1 MAPKSKSEERRR
13 TSTPEDRSAAARLA
27 AAEAALER
35 GTALE
40 DLMMATSSAFVRA
53 SNEEIDAETRR
64 TVAAFGRFLEA
75 DTATLWLASEDGT
88 RLAPA
93 AGWSVDGLAAPGP
106 QPISLEDFA
115 WSLQRARQ
123 FDVVHTRVADLPPE
137 AASER
142 ALAEAAG
149 AKSLLFVP
157 IRTAQQFLGV
167 LSFASVRRE
176 ADWSPKTVRA
186 LPLLGQV
193 LASALE
199 RKRAAALQE
208 TRARIAEAAERAR
221 DLGEFYAAVHGLM
234 GNLIDARNFYIA
246 LYDEDEKLL
255 SFPYFVDEFDPTPSP
270 KPLGRGLTDYVIRT
284 GRPLLASPELFE
296 DLRSRGEVEQ
306 LGAPSLDW
314 IGVPLK
320 SGARIF
326 GALVVQS
333 YSRAIRF
340 GEREIG
346 LLTDVSQHIA
356 AALARKHADASL
368 RRSLSLLES
377 TLESTADG
385 ILVVDLKGRVVSY
398 NRRFAELWSIPE
410 DILETRDDKLLLAH
424 VLGQLA
430 DPPGFIRKVEEL
442 YARPEAESF
451 DVLRFRDGRIFE
463 RYSLPQR
470 LDGEPVGRV
479 WSFRDATARVRA
491 EEALRTSELRYRRI
505 YERNP
510 AGFFRS
516 TLEGR
521 LLECNEAFAHMY
533 AFASPDD
540 ALDTPAHELYP
551 SEADRALFIE
561 RLLEQRSFVNQ
572 EARGRRLDGSL
583 IWTLESCAIVEEP
596 GRPPVIEG
604 TCVDITDRKR
614 AEEEIEH
621 LAYHDALTGLPNRKC
636 LQDHMELALAQS
648 RRAGSR
654 LAVLFLDLDRFK
666 LVNDTMGHGVGDEV
680 LRQVASRLRACV
692 RGGDTVARVGGD
704 EFVLL
709 LANLEKEHV
718 APLARKILD
727 EVSETLVVGTHRLSM
742 TTSVGIS
749 LFPEDGADA
758 DALLRNADIAL
769 YRAKERGRNNFQL
782 CTPALN
788 AAIRQRLALE
798 SGLRRAVDN
807 GEFVLYFQPEVLLPS
822 RAIVGV
828 EALVR
833 WQHPSRGLL
842 PPDSFIPL
850 AEDTRLIVPIGEWV
864 LREACAQAARF
875 PSGPEGAWFV
885 AVNLSARQFHRGGLV
900 KTVEAALAAS
910 GLPPDRLELEITESV
925 AMGDIQEAIATLRHF
940 REMGIRV
947 VLDDFGTGHS
957 SLAYLKSL
965 PLDAIKIDR
974 TFVGAVPGTGADTS
988 LVMAI
993 LEMARGLSLRVIAEG
1008 VETEEQLAF
1017 LMANGCRQAQGFLF
1031 GSPVPVRQLA
1041 ARPASGADTP
1051 RSTKSPQ

>member
-1 MAPKSKSEERRR
+1 MAHKGDAGSRRG
-13 TSTPEDRSAAARLA
+13 RSGSSPSLAPAARLA

-35 GTALE
+35 GTALA
-40 DLMMATSSAFVRA
+40 DLVLETSNAFVRA
-53 SNEEIDAETRR
+53 TANEIDAQIQRALES
-64 TVAAFGRFLEA
+64 FGQFLGA
-75 DTATLWLASEDGT
+75 DAVTLWLLSEDGE
-88 RLAPA
+88 RFAPA
-93 AGWSVDGLAAPGP
+93 SQWRTTGAKGPPPDAP
-106 QPISLEDFA
+106 
-115 WSLQRARQ
+115 
-123 FDVVHTRVADLPPE
+123 RVADLPWSVGRMRRHEIVDVPRVAELPPE
-137 AASER
+137 AAAER
-142 ALAEAAG
+142 AFAEALG
-149 AKSLLFVP
+149 VQSFVFVP
-157 IRTAQQFLGV
+157 VRASQHLLGV
-167 LSFASVRRE
+167 VTFVTIRRE
-176 ADWSPKTVRA
+176 AGWSEETVRP
-186 LPLLGQV
+186 LPLFAQV

-208 TRARIAEAAERAR
+208 TRARVAEAADEAR
-221 DLGEFYAAVHGLM
+221 DLGEFYAAVHRLI

-246 LYDEDEKLL
+246 LWDADERLL
-255 SFPYFVDEFDPTPSP
+255 RFPYFVDEFDPAPAA
-270 KPLGRGLTDYVIRT
+270 KPLGRGLTEYVIRT
-284 GRPLLASPELFE
+284 GRPLLASPELFSE
-296 DLRSRGEVEQ
+296 LVNRGEVEEI
-306 LGAPSLDW
+306 GAPSLDW

-320 SGARIF
+320 SGGRIF

-333 YSRAIRF
+333 YSRATRF
-340 GEREIG
+340 GERETS
-346 LLTDVSQHIA
+346 LLTDASQHIA

-385 ILVVDLKGRVVSY
+385 ILVVDLKSRIVSY
-398 NRRFAELWSIPE
+398 NRRFAELWAIPE
-410 DILETRDDKLLLAH
+410 DILASRDDQRVLSH

-430 DPPGFIRKVEEL
+430 KPQEFLAKVREL
-442 YARPEAESF
+442 YEHPDAESF
-451 DVLRFRDGRIFE
+451 DILRFRDGRIVE

-470 LDGEPVGRV
+470 LDGQPVGRV

-491 EEALRTSELRYRRI
+491 EEGLRASERRFRSL

-516 TLEGR
+516 TFDGR
-521 LLECNEAFAHMY
+521 MLECNESFARMFGY
-533 AFASPDD
+533 ASTADV
-540 ALDTPAHELYP
+540 LDTPAQEFHPEDKDRELWI
-551 SEADRALFIE
+551 R
-561 RLLEQRSFVNQ
+561 RLLEERVFLNR
-572 EARGRRLDGSL
+572 ERLARRRGGEPM
-583 IWTLESCAIVEEP
+583 WTLESCAIVEEP
-596 GRPPVIEG
+596 GREPVIEG

-636 LQDHMELALAQS
+636 LQDHIELALAQAQRS
-648 RRAGSR
+648 GSK

-680 LRQVASRLRACV
+680 LRQVGARLRGCV
-692 RGGDTVARVGGD
+692 RAGDTVARVGGD

-709 LANLEKEHV
+709 LATVEKENV

-727 EVSETLVVGTHRLSM
+727 AVAAPLFVEAQRISM

-749 LFPEDGADA
+749 LYPDDGTDT

-788 AAIRQRLALE
+788 AAIRERLALE

-807 GEFVLYFQPEVLLPS
+807 REFVLYFQPEVLLPS
-822 RAIVGV
+822 RAIVGA

-833 WQHPSRGLL
+833 WQHPQRGLL
-842 PPDSFIPL
+842 APDSFIPL
-850 AEDTRLIVPIGEWV
+850 AEDTRLIVPMGEWI
-864 LREACAQAARF
+864 LHEACAQAVKF
-875 PSGPEGAWFV
+875 PSRSGSSWFV

-900 KTVEAALAAS
+900 KTVEDALRAS

-925 AMGDIQEAIATLRHF
+925 AMGDIQEAISTLNRL
-940 REMGIRV
+940 REMGVRV

-974 TFVGAVPGTGADTS
+974 TFVAAVPGTGADAS
-988 LVMAI
+988 LVRAI
-993 LEMARGLSLRVIAEG
+993 LEMARGLGLRVIAEG

-1017 LMANGCRQAQGFLF
+1017 LMAHGCMQAQGFLF
-1031 GSPVPVRQLA
+1031 GAPVPV
-1041 ARPASGADTP
+1041 ARFGL
-1051 RSTKSPQ
+1051 

>member
-1 MAPKSKSEERRR
+1 MTPKSRSEERRR
-13 TSTPEDRSAAARLA
+13 PSAAGDRSAAARLA

-35 GTALE
+35 GAALE
-40 DLMMATSSAFVRA
+40 DLVMATSSAFVRA
-53 SNEEIDAETRR
+53 PNAEIDAEIGKA
-64 TVAAFGRFLEA
+64 VAAFGRFLEA
-75 DTATLWLASEDGT
+75 DAATIWLSSEDGASLVPGP
-88 RLAPA
+88 R
-93 AGWSVDGLAAPGP
+93 WRVEGLAAPDP
-106 QPISLEDFA
+106 QPISSEDFA
-115 WSLQRARQ
+115 WSLERMRRHE
-123 FDVVHTRVADLPPE
+123 VVHAPRIAELPPE
-137 AASER
+137 AAAER
-142 ALAEAAG
+142 AASEAVG
-149 AKSLLFVP
+149 VKSLLFVP
-157 IRTAQQFLGV
+157 IRTAQRFLGV
-167 LSFASVRRE
+167 LSFASMRRE
-176 ADWSPKTVRA
+176 ADWSQKTVRA
-186 LPLLGQV
+186 LPLLAQV

-208 TRARIAEAAERAR
+208 TRSRIAEAGEQAR
-221 DLGEFYAAVHGLM
+221 DLDEFYAAVHALM

-255 SFPYFVDEFDPTPSP
+255 SFPYFVDEFDPTPAP
-270 KPLGRGLTDYVIRT
+270 KPLGRGLTEYVIRT
-284 GRPLLASPELFE
+284 GLPLLASPELFE
-296 DLRSRGEVEQ
+296 DLVSRGEVEQ
-306 LGAPSLDW
+306 IGTPSLDW

-320 SGARIF
+320 SGTRIF

-356 AALARKHADASL
+356 AALARKHADASI

-385 ILVVDLKGRVVSY
+385 ILVVNLAGRVVSW
-398 NRRFAELWSIPE
+398 NRRFAELWSIPQE
-410 DILETRDDKLLLAH
+410 LLETRDDHRLLSH

-442 YARPEAESF
+442 YRRPEAESF

-479 WSFRDATARVRA
+479 WSFRDATARVQA
-491 EEALRTSELRYRRI
+491 EEALRMSERRFRSL

-516 TLEGR
+516 TFDGR
-521 LLECNEAFAHMY
+521 ILECNESFARMY
-533 AFASPDD
+533 GYASPADV
-540 ALDTPAHELYP
+540 LDTPAQEFYP
-551 SEADRALFIE
+551 ADADRELWVE
-561 RLLEQRSFVNQ
+561 RLLKDRAFMNQ
-572 EARGRRLDGSL
+572 ESRGKRRDGTL

-596 GRPPVIEG
+596 HRAPMIEG

-621 LAYHDALTGLPNRKC
+621 LAYHDALTSLPNRKC
-636 LQDHMELALAQS
+636 LQDHMELALAQT
-648 RRAGSR
+648 RRASSR

-680 LRQVASRLRACV
+680 LRQIAGRLRGCV
-692 RGGDTVARVGGD
+692 RAGDTVARVGGD

-709 LANLEKEHV
+709 LANLEKEHL

-727 EVSETLVVGTHRLSM
+727 EVSVPLVVGAHRLSM

-749 LFPEDGADA
+749 LYPDDGSDA

-788 AAIRQRLALE
+788 AAIRERLALE
-798 SGLRRAVDN
+798 SGLRRAVDR

-822 RAIVGV
+822 RTIVGV

-833 WQHPSRGLL
+833 WQHPQRGLL
-842 PPDSFIPL
+842 QPDSFIPL
-850 AEDTRLIVPIGEWV
+850 AEDTRLIVPMGEWI
-864 LREACAQAARF
+864 LQEACAQAVRF
-875 PSGPEGAWFV
+875 PCGSEGAWFV
-885 AVNLSARQFHRGGLV
+885 AVNLSARQFQRGSLV
-900 KTVEAALAAS
+900 TTVEAALAAS
-910 GLPPDRLELEITESV
+910 GLPADRLELEITESV
-925 AMGDIQEAIATLRHF
+925 AMGDIQEAIATLRRL

-974 TFVGAVPGTGADTS
+974 TFVAAIPGSAADAS

-1017 LMANGCRQAQGFLF
+1017 LTANGCRQAQGYLF
-1031 GSPVPVRQLA
+1031 GPPVPVSRLTSA
-1041 ARPASGADTP
+1041 PPGPPTGNTR
-1051 RSTKSPQ
+1051 

>member
-1 MAPKSKSEERRR
+1 MPSRSRSEERRR
-13 TSTPEDRSAAARLA
+13 AVVAGARSAAARLA

-53 SNEEIDAETRR
+53 STAEIDAEIGRALEA
-64 TVAAFGRFLEA
+64 VGRFLEA
-75 DTATLWLASEDGT
+75 DTATLWLASEDGM
-88 RLAPA
+88 RLAA
-93 AGWSVDGLAAPGP
+93 SAGWQVEKLAVPEL
-106 QPISLEDFA
+106 QSIPIETFKWSLE
-115 WSLQRARQ
+115 QVRRHE
-123 FDVVHTRVADLPPE
+123 VVHAGRVADLPPG
-137 AASER
+137 AAAER
-142 ALAEAAG
+142 AAAEATG
-149 AKSLLFVP
+149 VKSLLLVP
-157 IRTAQQFLGV
+157 IRAAQQLLGL
-167 LSFASVRRE
+167 LSFAAMRRE
-176 ADWSPKTVRA
+176 ADWSPKTVRT
-186 LPLLGQV
+186 LPLLAQV
-193 LASALE
+193 IGGAVE

-208 TRARIAEAAERAR
+208 TRARIAEAAEQAR
-221 DLGEFYAAVHGLM
+221 DLDEFYAAVHMLL

-255 SFPYFVDEFDPTPSP
+255 SFPYFVDEFDPTPAP
-270 KPLGRGLTDYVIRT
+270 KPLGRGLTEYVIRT

-296 DLRSRGEVEQ
+296 DLVSRGEVEQ
-306 LGAPSLDW
+306 IGAPSLDW
-314 IGVPLK
+314 VGIPLK

-340 GEREIG
+340 GEREMS

-356 AALARKHADASL
+356 AALARKHAHASI

-377 TLESTADG
+377 TLESTTDG
-385 ILVVDLKGRVVSY
+385 ILAVDLKGRVVSY
-398 NRRFAELWSIPE
+398 NRRFAELWAIPTE
-410 DILETRDDKLLLAH
+410 LLETRDDQRLLAH

-430 DPPGFIRKVEEL
+430 DPEGFLHKVEEL
-442 YARPEAESF
+442 YGHPEAESF

-491 EEALRTSELRYRRI
+491 EEALRNSELQYRRI

-510 AGFFRS
+510 AGFYRS
-516 TLEGR
+516 TLDGR
-521 LLECNEAFAHMY
+521 ILECNESFARMY
-533 AFASPDD
+533 GFSSPEH
-540 ALDTPAHELYP
+540 ALDIPARELYVT
-551 SEADRALFIE
+551 EADRMLWIE
-561 RLLEQRSFVNQ
+561 RLLKERSLVNQ
-572 EARGRRLDGSL
+572 ESRGHRRDGSL

-636 LQDHMELALAQS
+636 LQDHMELALAQAQ
-648 RRAGSR
+648 RAGSR

-680 LRQVASRLRACV
+680 LRQVGARLRACV
-692 RGGDTVARVGGD
+692 RAGDTVARVGGD

-709 LANLEKEHV
+709 LAHIEKEHV
-718 APLARKILD
+718 APLARKMLD
-727 EVSETLVVGTHRLSM
+727 AVSAPLSIDAHRLSM
-742 TTSVGIS
+742 TTSIGIS
-749 LFPEDGADA
+749 LYPEDGADS

-788 AAIRQRLALE
+788 AAIRERLALE
-798 SGLRRAVDN
+798 SGLRHAVDN
-807 GEFVLYFQPEVLLPS
+807 GEFVLYFQPEVILPS
-822 RAIVGV
+822 RAIVGA

-833 WQHPSRGLL
+833 WQHPQRGLL
-842 PPDSFIPL
+842 PPDAFIPL
-850 AEDTRLIVPIGEWV
+850 AEDTRLIIPMGEWI
-864 LREACAQAARF
+864 LREACTQAAKF
-875 PSGPEGAWFV
+875 PSGPAGRWFV
-885 AVNLSARQFHRGGLV
+885 AVNLSARQFRRGALV
-900 KTVEAALAAS
+900 RTVEAALEAS
-910 GLPPDRLELEITESV
+910 GLPADRLELEITESV
-925 AMGDIQEAIATLRHF
+925 AMGDIQEAIATLQRL
-940 REMGIRV
+940 REMGVRV

-957 SLAYLKSL
+957 SLAYLKNL

-974 TFVGAVPGTGADTS
+974 AFVAAIPGSNADAS
-988 LVMAI
+988 LVLAI
-993 LEMARGLSLRVIAEG
+993 LEMARGLSLRVVAEG

-1031 GSPVPVRQLA
+1031 GRPVP
-1041 ARPASGADTP
+1041 ASRLTA
-1051 RSTKSPQ
+1051 STGNSR

>member
-1 MAPKSKSEERRR
+1 VIAPS
-13 TSTPEDRSAAARLA
+13 RSAAARLA

-40 DLMMATSSAFVRA
+40 NLVMETSRAFVRA
-53 SNEEIDAETRR
+53 PNSEIDAEIGRA
-64 TVAAFGRFLEA
+64 VAAFGRFLEA
-75 DTATLWLASEDGT
+75 DAATLWLSTEDGT
-88 RLAPA
+88 RLAP
-93 AGWSVDGLAAPGP
+93 GPRWRVDGLGTPDP
-106 QPISLEDFA
+106 EPIAFEDFK
-115 WSLQRARQ
+115 WSIERMRRHEVIHAP
-123 FDVVHTRVADLPPE
+123 RVADLPPE
-137 AASER
+137 AAAER
-142 ALAEAAG
+142 AGAEAFG
-149 AKSLLFVP
+149 IKSLLFVP
-157 IRTAQQFLGV
+157 IRAAQEFLGV
-167 LSFASVRRE
+167 LSFAAMRRE
-176 ADWSPKTVRA
+176 ADWSVETVRA
-186 LPLLGQV
+186 LPLLAQV

-208 TRARIAEAAERAR
+208 TRARIAEAAEQAR
-221 DLGEFYAAVHGLM
+221 DLEEFYAAVHALM

-246 LYDEDEKLL
+246 LYDDDEKLL
-255 SFPYFVDEFDPTPSP
+255 SFPYFVDEYDPTPAP
-270 KPLGRGLTDYVIRT
+270 KPLGRGLTEYVIRT
-284 GRPLLASPELFE
+284 GRPLLASPELFD
-296 DLRSRGEVEQ
+296 DLVRRGEVEQ
-306 LGAPSLDW
+306 IGAPSLDW

-320 SGARIF
+320 SGTRIF

-340 GEREIG
+340 GERETG

-356 AALARKHADASL
+356 AALARKHADVSV
-368 RRSLSLLES
+368 RRSLSLFEA

-385 ILVVDLKGRVVSY
+385 ILVVDLAGRVVSH
-398 NRRFAELWSIPE
+398 NRRFAELWGIPP
-410 DILETRDDKLLLAH
+410 DVLETRDDQRLLGH
-424 VLGQLA
+424 VLSQLEEPA
-430 DPPGFIRKVEEL
+430 EFMRKVEDL
-442 YARPEAESF
+442 YGRPEAESF
-451 DVLRFRDGRIFE
+451 DILRFRDGRIFE

-470 LDGEPVGRV
+470 LDGDPVGRV

-491 EEALRTSELRYRRI
+491 EDALRTSERRYRHL

-516 TLEGR
+516 TLDGR
-521 LLECNEAFAHMY
+521 ILECNESFARMY
-533 AFASPDD
+533 GYPSPEEV
-540 ALDTPAHELYP
+540 LDTPAHDLYP
-551 SEADRALFIE
+551 AAADRALWIE
-561 RLLEQRSFVNQ
+561 RLLRERALVN
-572 EARGRRLDGSL
+572 EECRGRRQDGTL
-583 IWTLESCAIVEEP
+583 IWTLESSAVVEEP
-596 GRPPVIEG
+596 GHPPMIEG
-604 TCVDITDRKR
+604 TCVDITDRKS

-636 LQDHMELALAQS
+636 LQDHMELALAQA

-680 LRQVASRLRACV
+680 LRQVAARLRSCV

-709 LANLEKEHV
+709 LANLEKDHV

-727 EVSETLVVGTHRLSM
+727 TVSAPLAVDHHRLSM

-749 LFPEDGADA
+749 LFPEDGSDS
-758 DALLRNADIAL
+758 DALLRNSDIAL

-788 AAIRQRLALE
+788 AAIRERLALE

-807 GEFVLYFQPEVLLPS
+807 GEFVLYFQPEVVLPS
-822 RAIVGV
+822 RTIVGA

-833 WQHPSRGLL
+833 WQHPQRGLL
-842 PPDSFIPL
+842 QPDSFIPL
-850 AEDTRLIVPIGEWV
+850 AEDTRLIVPMGEWI
-864 LREACAQAARF
+864 LREACAHAARF
-875 PSGPEGAWFV
+875 PSGAAGDWFV
-885 AVNLSARQFHRGGLV
+885 AVNLSARQFQRGSLV
-900 KTVEAALAAS
+900 RTVEAALASS
-910 GLPPDRLELEITESV
+910 GLSASRLELEITESV
-925 AMGDIQEAIATLRHF
+925 AMGDIQEAIATLRRL
-940 REMGIRV
+940 REMGVRV

-965 PLDAIKIDR
+965 PLDALKIDR
-974 TFVGAVPGTGADTS
+974 TFVAAIPGSAADAS

-1017 LMANGCRQAQGFLF
+1017 LMANGCGQAQGYLF
-1031 GSPVPVRQLA
+1031 GPPVPVGRLHGRRGHGGGGPGLPDA
-1041 ARPASGADTP
+1041 PADDGPLD
-1051 RSTKSPQ
+1051 QG

>member
-1 MAPKSKSEERRR
+1 MPSKPRSEERRR
-13 TSTPEDRSAAARLA
+13 LSAAGDLSAAARLA

-40 DLMMATSSAFVRA
+40 DLVMATSSAFVRA
-53 SNEEIDAETRR
+53 SNAEIDAEIER
-64 TVAAFGRFLEA
+64 TVSAFGRFLEA
-75 DTATLWLASEDGT
+75 DASILWLSSEDGT
-88 RLAPA
+88 RLAPHA
-93 AGWSVDGLAAPGP
+93 RWRVGGLAAPAL
-106 QPISLEDFA
+106 QPIQAGDFPWSLE
-115 WSLQRARQ
+115 RMTRHE
-123 FDVVHTRVADLPPE
+123 VVHVPRIADLPPE
-137 AASER
+137 AAAER
-142 ALAEAAG
+142 AAAEAAG
-149 AKSLLFVP
+149 VKSLLFVP

-167 LSFASVRRE
+167 LSFASMRRE
-176 ADWSPKTVRA
+176 ADWSAKTVRA
-186 LPLLGQV
+186 LPLLAQV

-199 RKRAAALQE
+199 RKGAAALQE
-208 TRARIAEAAERAR
+208 TRARVAEAAERAR
-221 DLGEFYAAVHGLM
+221 DLGEFYAAVHALM

-246 LYDEDEKLL
+246 LYDEDENLL
-255 SFPYFVDEFDPTPSP
+255 SFPYFVDEFDPTPAP
-270 KPLGRGLTDYVIRT
+270 KPLGHGLTEYVIRT

-296 DLRSRGEVEQ
+296 ELVSRGEVEAI
-306 LGAPSLDW
+306 GAPSLDW

-340 GEREIG
+340 GERETG

-356 AALARKHADASL
+356 AALARKHADASV
-368 RRSLSLLES
+368 RRSLSLFES

-385 ILVVDLKGRVVSY
+385 ILVVDLAGRVVSH
-398 NRRFAELWSIPE
+398 NRRFEELWSIPASL
-410 DILETRDDKLLLAH
+410 LETRDDKRLLEH
-424 VLGQLA
+424 VLGQLV

-442 YARPEAESF
+442 YRRPEAESF

-516 TLEGR
+516 TIDGR
-521 LLECNEAFAHMY
+521 ILECNESFAHMY

-540 ALDTPAHELYP
+540 VLDTPARELYP
-551 SEADRALFIE
+551 TEADRALWIE
-561 RLLEQRSFVNQ
+561 RLLKQRSFVNQ
-572 EARGRRLDGSL
+572 ETRGQRVDGSI

-596 GRPPVIEG
+596 GRQPVIEG

-636 LQDHMELALAQS
+636 LQDHMELALAQA

-680 LRQVASRLRACV
+680 LRQVAVRLRGCV
-692 RGGDTVARVGGD
+692 RAGDTVARVGGD

-709 LANLEKEHV
+709 LANIEKEHV
-718 APLARKILD
+718 APLARKMLD
-727 EVSETLVVGTHRLSM
+727 EVSAPLVADTHRLSM
-742 TTSVGIS
+742 TTSAGIS
-749 LFPEDGADA
+749 LYPEDGADA

-769 YRAKERGRNNFQL
+769 YRAKELGRNNFQL

-788 AAIRQRLALE
+788 AAIRERLNLE

-807 GEFVLYFQPEVLLPS
+807 GEFVLYFQPEVSLPS
-822 RAIVGV
+822 RTIVGA

-833 WQHPSRGLL
+833 WQHPARGLL
-842 PPDSFIPL
+842 LPDSFIPL
-850 AEDTRLIVPIGEWV
+850 AEDTRLIVPMGEWI
-864 LREACAQAARF
+864 LREACAQGARF
-875 PSGPEGAWFV
+875 PTGAEGAWFV
-885 AVNLSARQFHRGGLV
+885 AVNLSARQFQRGSIV
-900 KTVEAALAAS
+900 RTVEEALASS
-910 GLPPDRLELEITESV
+910 GLPANRLELEITESV
-925 AMGDIQEAIATLRHF
+925 AVGDTQEAIATLRRL
-940 REMGIRV
+940 REIGVRI
-947 VLDDFGTGHS
+947 VLDGFGTGHS
-957 SLAYLKSL
+957 SLATLKNL

-974 TFVGAVPGTGADTS
+974 TFVAAIPGGAADAA

-993 LEMARGLSLRVIAEG
+993 LGMARGLSLRVIAEG

-1017 LMANGCRQAQGFLF
+1017 LAANGCPQAQGYLF
-1031 GSPVPVRQLA
+1031 GPPVPV
-1041 ARPASGADTP
+1041 SGLTVAP
-1051 RSTKSPQ
+1051 PGPGYG

>member
-1 MAPKSKSEERRR
+1 M
-13 TSTPEDRSAAARLA
+13 ARLA

-35 GTALE
+35 GAALE
-40 DLMMATSSAFVRA
+40 DLVMATSSAFVRTP
-53 SNEEIDAETRR
+53 NGEIDAEIGRAL
-64 TVAAFGRFLEA
+64 AAFGRFLEA
-75 DTATLWLASEDGT
+75 DAVTLWLSSEDGT
-88 RLAPA
+88 CLAPSA
-93 AGWSVDGLAAPGP
+93 RWRVDGLRAPDLK
-106 QPISLEDFA
+106 PIQAEEFVWSLE
-115 WSLQRARQ
+115 LMRRHE
-123 FDVVHTRVADLPPE
+123 VVHVPRVADLPPE
-137 AASER
+137 AAVER
-142 ALAEAAG
+142 AASEAAG
-149 AKSLLFVP
+149 VKSVLFVP

-167 LSFASVRRE
+167 LSFSTMRHE

-186 LPLLGQV
+186 LPLLAQV

-208 TRARIAEAAERAR
+208 TRSRIAEAAEQAR
-221 DLGEFYAAVHGLM
+221 NLEEFYAAVHALM

-246 LYDEDEKLL
+246 LWDENEKVL
-255 SFPYFVDEFDPTPSP
+255 SFPYFVDEFDPTPAP

-284 GRPLLASPELFE
+284 GRPLLASPELFG
-296 DLRSRGEVEQ
+296 DLVNRGEVEEI
-306 LGAPSLDW
+306 GAPSLDW

-356 AALARKHADASL
+356 AALARKNAEASV
-368 RRSLSLLES
+368 RRSLSLFES

-385 ILVVDLKGRVVSY
+385 ILVVDLGGRVVSH
-398 NRRFAELWSIPE
+398 NRRFAELWSIPQE
-410 DILETRDDKLLLAH
+410 LLETRDDQRFLSH

-430 DPPGFIRKVEEL
+430 DPAGFIRKVEEL
-442 YARPEAESF
+442 YGRPEAESF

-491 EEALRTSELRYRRI
+491 EEALRTSEMRYRRI

-516 TLEGR
+516 TLDGR
-521 LLECNEAFAHMY
+521 ILECNEAFARMY
-533 AFASPDD
+533 AFASPED
-540 ALDTPAHELYP
+540 ALDTSARELYP
-551 SEADRALFIE
+551 SEADRELWIE
-561 RLLEQRSFVNQ
+561 RLLKERSFVNQ

-583 IWTLESCAIVEEP
+583 IWTLESCSIVEEP

-604 TCVDITDRKR
+604 TCVDITDRKL

-636 LQDHMELALAQS
+636 LQDHMELALAQAQ
-648 RRAGSR
+648 RAGSR

-680 LRQVASRLRACV
+680 LRQVAVRLRGCV
-692 RGGDTVARVGGD
+692 RAGDTVARVGGD

-727 EVSETLVVGTHRLSM
+727 EVSALLVVDSHRISM

-749 LFPEDGADA
+749 LYPEDGADS
-758 DALLRNADIAL
+758 DSLLRNADIAL

-788 AAIRQRLALE
+788 AAIRERLALE

-807 GEFVLYFQPEVLLPS
+807 GEFVLYFQPEVVLPS
-822 RAIVGV
+822 RAIVGA

-833 WQHPSRGLL
+833 WQHPQRGLL

-850 AEDTRLIVPIGEWV
+850 AEDTRLIVPMGEWI
-864 LREACAQAARF
+864 LREACTQAARF
-875 PSGPEGAWFV
+875 PSGPAGAWFV
-885 AVNLSARQFHRGGLV
+885 AVNLSARQFQRGSLV
-900 KTVEAALAAS
+900 KTVEAALEAS
-910 GLPPDRLELEITESV
+910 GLPANRLELEITESV
-925 AMGDIQEAIATLRHF
+925 AMGDIQEAIATLRRL
-940 REMGIRV
+940 REMGVRV

-974 TFVGAVPGTGADTS
+974 TFVAAIPGSGADAS

-1017 LMANGCRQAQGFLF
+1017 LTANGCRQAQGFLF
-1031 GSPVPVRQLA
+1031 GPPVPVGRLTGNT
-1041 ARPASGADTP
+1041 R
-1051 RSTKSPQ
+1051 

>member
-1 MAPKSKSEERRR
+1 MPNRFRSEERRR
-13 TSTPEDRSAAARLA
+13 SSAPGDGSAVARLA

-35 GTALE
+35 GAALE
-40 DLMMATSSAFVRA
+40 DLVMATSSAFVRA
-53 SNEEIDAETRR
+53 PNVEIDAEIGR

-75 DTATLWLASEDGT
+75 DAVTLWLSSEDGT

-93 AGWSVDGLAAPGP
+93 SRWRVEGLAAPDLE
-106 QPISLEDFA
+106 PIQAGEFA
-115 WSLQRARQ
+115 WSLERMRRHE
-123 FDVVHTRVADLPPE
+123 VVHVPRIDDLPPE
-137 AASER
+137 AAVER
-142 ALAEAAG
+142 AASEAAG
-149 AKSLLFVP
+149 VKSLLFVP

-167 LSFASVRRE
+167 LSFASMRHE
-176 ADWSPKTVRA
+176 ADWSEKTVRA
-186 LPLLGQV
+186 LPLLAQV

-221 DLGEFYAAVHGLM
+221 DLDEFYAAVHALM

-246 LYDEDEKLL
+246 LYDEDRKLL
-255 SFPYFVDEFDPTPSP
+255 SFPYFVDEYDPTPAP
-270 KPLGRGLTDYVIRT
+270 KPLGRGLTEYVIRT

-296 DLRSRGEVEQ
+296 DLVRRGEVEQ
-306 LGAPSLDW
+306 IGAPSLDW

-340 GEREIG
+340 GERETG

-356 AALARKHADASL
+356 AALARKHAEASV
-368 RRSLSLLES
+368 RRSLSLFEA

-385 ILVVDLKGRVVSY
+385 ILVVDLAGRVVSW
-398 NRRFAELWSIPE
+398 NRRFAELWTVPRE
-410 DILETRDDKLLLAH
+410 LLETRNDKRLLEH

-430 DPPGFIRKVEEL
+430 DPAGFIRKVEEL
-442 YARPEAESF
+442 YGRPEDESF
-451 DVLRFRDGRIFE
+451 DILRFRDGRIFE

-470 LDGEPVGRV
+470 LDEEPVGRV

-521 LLECNEAFAHMY
+521 ILECNESFARIY
-533 AFASPDD
+533 GFASSED

-551 SEADRALFIE
+551 TEADRALWVE
-561 RLLEQRSFVNQ
+561 RLLKERSFVNR

-583 IWTLESCAIVEEP
+583 IWTLESCTVVEEP
-596 GRPPVIEG
+596 GRSSVIEG

-636 LQDHMELALAQS
+636 LQDHMALALAQS
-648 RRAGSR
+648 QRNGSK
-654 LAVLFLDLDRFK
+654 LAILFLDLDRFK

-680 LRQVASRLRACV
+680 LRQVAARLRGCV
-692 RGGDTVARVGGD
+692 RAGDTVARVGGD

-709 LANLEKEHV
+709 LVNLEKEHL
-718 APLARKILD
+718 ASLARKILD
-727 EVSETLVVGTHRLSM
+727 GVSAPLAVDTHRLTM

-749 LFPEDGADA
+749 LYPEDGADA

-769 YRAKERGRNNFQL
+769 YRAKEHGRNNFQL

-788 AAIRQRLALE
+788 AAIRERLALE

-807 GEFVLYFQPEVLLPS
+807 GEFVLYFQPEVILPS
-822 RAIVGV
+822 RAIVGA

-833 WQHPSRGLL
+833 WQHPERGLL
-842 PPDSFIPL
+842 PPDLFIPL
-850 AEDTRLIVPIGEWV
+850 AEDTRLIVPMGEWI
-864 LREACAQAARF
+864 LREACTQAARF
-875 PSGPEGAWFV
+875 PSGAEGAWFV
-885 AVNLSARQFHRGGLV
+885 AVNLSARQFQRGNLV
-900 KTVEAALAAS
+900 GTVEAALASS
-910 GLPPDRLELEITESV
+910 GLPANRLELEITESV
-925 AMGDIQEAIATLRHF
+925 AMGDIQEVIATLRRL
-940 REMGIRV
+940 REMGVRV

-957 SLAYLKSL
+957 SLATLKNL

-974 TFVGAVPGTGADTS
+974 AFVAEIPGSAADAS

-1031 GSPVPVRQLA
+1031 GPPVPVSRLT
-1041 ARPASGADTP
+1041 GAPPGPPTGSS
-1051 RSTKSPQ
+1051 R

>member
-1 MAPKSKSEERRR
+1 
-13 TSTPEDRSAAARLA
+13 
-27 AAEAALER
+27 
-35 GTALE
+35 
-40 DLMMATSSAFVRA
+40 MATSSAFVRA
-53 SNEEIDAETRR
+53 PNAEIDAEIGRA
-64 TVAAFGRFLEA
+64 VAAFGRFLEA
-75 DTATLWLASEDGT
+75 DAATLWLASEDGA
-88 RLAPA
+88 RLAP
-93 AGWSVDGLAAPGP
+93 GPHWRVEGLAAPDP
-106 QPISLEDFA
+106 QPISFGDFA
-115 WSLQRARQ
+115 WSLERMRRHE
-123 FDVVHTRVADLPPE
+123 VVHAPRIADLPPE
-137 AASER
+137 AAAER

-149 AKSLLFVP
+149 VKSLLFVP

-167 LSFASVRRE
+167 LSFAAMRRE
-176 ADWSPKTVRA
+176 ADWSAKTVRA
-186 LPLLGQV
+186 LPLLAQV

-208 TRARIAEAAERAR
+208 TRTRIAEAAERAR
-221 DLGEFYAAVHGLM
+221 DLDEFYAAVHALM

-255 SFPYFVDEFDPTPSP
+255 SFPYFVDEFDPTPAP
-270 KPLGRGLTDYVIRT
+270 KPLGRGLTEYVIRT
-284 GRPLLASPELFE
+284 GRPLLASPDLFE
-296 DLRSRGEVEQ
+296 DLVSRGEVEQ
-306 LGAPSLDW
+306 IGAPSLDW

-340 GEREIG
+340 GERETG

-356 AALARKHADASL
+356 AALARKHADASI
-368 RRSLSLLES
+368 RRSLSLFES

-398 NRRFAELWSIPE
+398 NRRFAELWSIPGKL
-410 DILETRDDKLLLAH
+410 LETRDDQRLLSH

-430 DPPGFIRKVEEL
+430 DPAGFILKVEEL
-442 YARPEAESF
+442 YGRPEAESF

-491 EEALRTSELRYRRI
+491 EEALRTSERRYRSL

-516 TLEGR
+516 TFDDR
-521 LLECNEAFAHMY
+521 ILECNESFARMY
-533 AFASPDD
+533 GYASPAD
-540 ALDTPAHELYP
+540 ALDTPAHEFYP
-551 SEADRALFIE
+551 ADADRELWVE
-561 RLLEQRSFVNQ
+561 RLLKERALVNQ
-572 EARGRRLDGSL
+572 ECRGKRRDGTL

-596 GRPPVIEG
+596 GLAPMIEG

-648 RRAGSR
+648 QRTSSR

-680 LRQVASRLRACV
+680 LRQVAVRLRGCV
-692 RGGDTVARVGGD
+692 RAGDTVARVGGD

-727 EVSETLVVGTHRLSM
+727 EVSAPLVVDTHRLSM

-749 LFPEDGADA
+749 LYPEDGADA

-788 AAIRQRLALE
+788 EAIRERLALE

-807 GEFVLYFQPEVLLPS
+807 GEFVLYFQPEVILPS
-822 RAIVGV
+822 RTIVGA

-833 WQHPSRGLL
+833 WQHPQRGLL

-850 AEDTRLIVPIGEWV
+850 AEDTRLIVPMGEWI
-864 LREACAQAARF
+864 LREACTQAARF
-875 PSGPEGAWFV
+875 PSGAAGAWFV
-885 AVNLSARQFHRGGLV
+885 AVNLSARQFQRGSLV
-900 KTVEAALAAS
+900 KTVQAALEAS
-910 GLPPDRLELEITESV
+910 GLPADRLELEITESV
-925 AMGDIQEAIATLRHF
+925 AMGDIQEAIATLRKL
-940 REMGIRV
+940 REMGVRV

-974 TFVGAVPGTGADTS
+974 TFVAAIPGSAADAS

-1017 LMANGCRQAQGFLF
+1017 LTANGCRQAQGYLF
-1031 GSPVPVRQLA
+1031 GQPVPVSRLT
-1041 ARPASGADTP
+1041 GAP
-1051 RSTKSPQ
+1051 PGPPYG